1 MFLLHL
7 QWQSVS
13 SHRVL
18 KLTQQFGGI
27 GGAIGY
33 PLLSNCQCPPGGRA
47 LLMKPLQQPIA
58 RDCLLHRWLC
68 ISSVLCSSMI
78 FPPITN
84 TSIHQ
89 PHRHSHLKS
98 IGVHYQGAE
107 DTSLVTNLHWARLSP
122 SLPTVAL
129 GQRPILLYFIFSPL
143 PTTKTTCQCLQRS
156 YHRVIV
162 IHISRKDFLFQPRS
176 KSETLP
182 KAKRT
187 QSLSAFSK
195 RQHKWEQRE
204 LFLAKHLLP
213 LFNQTLA

>member
-1 MFLLHL
+1 MTLYLLRPLFINDISTHHQYQHSPATQTQPL
-7 QWQSVS
+7 EK
-13 SHRVL
+13 HR
-18 KLTQQFGGI
+18 
-27 GGAIGY
+27 GALPRCRG
-33 PLLSNCQCPPGGRA
+33 
-47 LLMKPLQQPIA
+47 
-58 RDCLLHRWLC
+58 
-68 ISSVLCSSMI
+68 
-78 FPPITN
+78 
-84 TSIHQ
+84 HQ
-89 PHRHSHLKS
+89 PVKNLP
-98 IGVHYQGAE
+98 
-107 DTSLVTNLHWARLSP
+107 LVTNLHWARLSP

-162 IHISRKDFLFQPRS
+162 IHISRKDFLFQPRR

-187 QSLSAFSK
+187 QSSSAFSK